1 MNCAL
6 CRQKTGFFKKH
17 LMHLTFQYGNCCGP
31 FNGGCLVFAKPN
43 GYKDAHYLIDLIR
56 RESITILSFV
66 PSMLSAFTEAL
77 QAQVLT
83 HDRPLPSLKH
93 LFCGGEALK
102 WGQAK
107 KWHDL

>member
-1 MNCAL
+1 MGTAVAHSTWWVSGICQTQRTQGRAL
-6 CRQKTGFFKKH
+6 PDR
-17 LMHLTFQYGNCCGP
+17 
-31 FNGGCLVFAKPN
+31 FNPEGVHHDPQLC
-43 GYKDAHYLIDLIR
+43 
-56 RESITILSFV
+56 T
-66 PSMLSAFTEAL
+66 SMLSAFTEAL

-107 KWHDL
+107 KWHDLLPHTKLHNLYGPT